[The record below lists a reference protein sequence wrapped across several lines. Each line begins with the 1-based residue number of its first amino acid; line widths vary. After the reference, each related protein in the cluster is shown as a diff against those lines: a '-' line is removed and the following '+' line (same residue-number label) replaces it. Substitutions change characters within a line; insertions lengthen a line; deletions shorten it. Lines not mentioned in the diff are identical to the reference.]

1 MEKPMIFFLLHFTQ
15 YLSCLLRRADFP
27 PNSCSVKVISMKK
40 KENWIFGD
48 GILEKIFW
56 QDNEEPLFLIQ

>member
-1 MEKPMIFFLLHFTQ
+1 
-15 YLSCLLRRADFP
+15 
-27 PNSCSVKVISMKK
+27 MKK

-56 QDNEEPLFLIQ
+56 QDNEEPFFLIQ